1 VKKTFE
7 GFASVLLGG
16 GLLSGIFYT
25 LTTFNSLIAIS

>member
-1 VKKTFE
+1 MKKVFE

-25 LTTFNSLIAIS
+25 LTAFDSLIVIA

>member
-1 VKKTFE
+1 MKKIFE

-25 LTTFNSLIAIS
+25 LTAFNSLVVVA